1 MVYRSWL
8 RVNIRKEIIYFI
20 MHKISFLQAGNGDCI
35 HIESNGYHVIIDSG
49 EVCPQL
55 VSVVDGIQKAK
66 EKIDLLVITHYDS
79 DHIKAIISI
88 LKGLEVEE
96 RKRLIKKVWFNATKV
111 DFYGNEQQLSAQD
124 ATDFSRLLIES
135 GIKWVS
141 VLKAG
146 TNEKIGDDLIL
157 ELIDGGEIYK
167 PTGEG
172 KLLGNEK
179 KDWNT
184 SFEELEKYLDD
195 DVLDTS
201 KTNSQSAII
210 VAHIHGKSILLPGDA
225 TPDKLLKALDVY
237 GKGES
242 VTFDMVKL
250 PHHGSYKNIT
260 QQILGKFE
268 CSDYII
274 STNGVKYYHP
284 DKKMMVKVF
293 NWGKKIEGR
302 QLFFHLNYYDE
313 LFKQMN
319 ISHADMLHYN
329 FDCDGR
335 REFEL

>member
-1 MVYRSWL
+1 
-8 RVNIRKEIIYFI
+8 

-35 HIESNGYHVIIDSG
+35 HIESEGHHVIIDSG
-49 EVCPQL
+49 EVCHQL
-55 VSVVDGIQKAK
+55 ISVVDGIQKAK

-88 LKGLEVEE
+88 LERLKVEE
-96 RKRLIKKVWFNATKV
+96 RKKLIKKVWFNATKV
-111 DFYGNEQQLSAQD
+111 GFYGNEQQLSAQD
-124 ATDFSRLLIES
+124 ATKFSGLLIDSEV
-135 GIKWVS
+135 KWVS
-141 VLKAG
+141 ELKAG
-146 TNEKIGDDLIL
+146 MSEKICDNLTL

-179 KDWNT
+179 KDWET

-195 DVLDTS
+195 DVVDTS
-201 KTNSQSAII
+201 KTNAQSAII

-225 TPDKLLKALDVY
+225 TPGKLSKALDVY
-237 GKGES
+237 GKGEMMP
-242 VTFDMVKL
+242 FDMVKL

-260 QQILGKFE
+260 QEVLGKIE

-284 DKKMMVKVF
+284 NKKMMVKVF
-293 NWGKKIEGR
+293 NWGKRIEGR
-302 QLFFHLNYYDE
+302 QLIFHLNYYDE
-313 LFKQMN
+313 LFKQLN
-319 ISHADMLHYN
+319 ISESDKNRYN
-329 FDCDGR
+329 FECDGR

>member
-1 MVYRSWL
+1 
-8 RVNIRKEIIYFI
+8 

-35 HIESNGYHVIIDSG
+35 HIESEGHHVIIDSG

-55 VSVVDGIQKAK
+55 VSVVDGIQRAK
-66 EKIDLLVITHYDS
+66 GKIDLLVITHYDS

-88 LKGLEVEE
+88 LESLKVEE

-111 DFYGNEQQLSAQD
+111 GFYGNEQQLSAQD
-124 ATDFSRLLIES
+124 ATKFSRLLMDSEV
-135 GIKWVS
+135 KWVS
-141 VLKAG
+141 ELKAG
-146 TNEKIGDDLIL
+146 MSEKIGDDLTL

-179 KDWNT
+179 KDWDT

-201 KTNSQSAII
+201 KTNAQSAII
-210 VAHIHGKSILLPGDA
+210 VAHIHGKTILLPGDA
-225 TPDKLLKALDVY
+225 TPEKLSKALNVY
-237 GKGES
+237 GKGEPM
-242 VTFDMVKL
+242 TFDMVKL

-260 QQILGKFE
+260 QQILGKIE

-293 NWGKKIEGR
+293 NWGKRIEGR
-302 QLFFHLNYYDE
+302 QLTFHLNYFDE
-313 LFKQMN
+313 LFKLLN
-319 ISHADMLHYN
+319 ISNSDKNRYN
-329 FDCDGR
+329 FECDGR

>member
-1 MVYRSWL
+1 
-8 RVNIRKEIIYFI
+8 
-20 MHKISFLQAGNGDCI
+20 MHKISFLQAGNGDCV
-35 HIESNGYHVIIDSG
+35 HIESEGHHVIIDSG

-66 EKIDLLVITHYDS
+66 EKIDLLVITHYDA

-88 LKGLEVEE
+88 LEGLTVEE
-96 RKRLIKKVWFNATKV
+96 RKKLIKKVWFNATKV
-111 DFYGNEQQLSAQD
+111 GFYGNEQQLSAQD
-124 ATDFSRLLIES
+124 ATKFSRLLIES
-135 GIKWVS
+135 EVKWVS
-141 VLKAG
+141 ELNAG
-146 TNEKIGDDLIL
+146 TKEKIGDDLIL

-201 KTNSQSAII
+201 KTNAQSAII

-250 PHHGSYKNIT
+250 PHHGSYQNIT
-260 QQILGKFE
+260 QQILGKFK

-284 DKKMMVKVF
+284 NKKMMVKVF
-293 NWGKKIEGR
+293 NWGKRFEGR
-302 QLFFHLNYYDE
+302 QLIFHLNYYDE
-313 LFKQMN
+313 LFKQLN
-319 ISHADMLHYN
+319 ISDVDKYHYN